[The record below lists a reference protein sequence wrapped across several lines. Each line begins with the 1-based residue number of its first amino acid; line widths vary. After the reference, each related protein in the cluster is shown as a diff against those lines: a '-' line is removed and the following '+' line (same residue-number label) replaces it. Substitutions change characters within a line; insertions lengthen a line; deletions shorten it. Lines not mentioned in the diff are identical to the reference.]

1 MDNQAAL
8 AAMFQLQSTKTG
20 QYLVMRI
27 LEQVTKLN
35 SIRRNQSPVINLN
48 WIPGHT
54 EIYGKELADRTA
66 NEERTTTAHT
76 TTIDFALRTS
86 FSAMRRSM
94 RKRYAAPLRV
104 EASRMTDLMSHTSK
118 TAAGKLTSAKTAK
131 ILSGLPRATSC
142 LATQLRTGHL
152 LITKSYRHRFK
163 IIDSPRCS
171 TCGVDDTI
179 SHRIFV

>member
-54 EIYGKELADRTA
+54 EIYGNELADRTA

-131 ILSGLPRATSC
+131 ILSAPHRAPP
-142 LATQLRTGHL
+142 HN
-152 LITKSYRHRFK
+152 
-163 IIDSPRCS
+163 
-171 TCGVDDTI
+171 
-179 SHRIFV
+179 

>member
-54 EIYGKELADRTA
+54 EIYGNELADRTA

-104 EASRMTDLMSHTSK
+104 EAS
-118 TAAGKLTSAKTAK
+118 
-131 ILSGLPRATSC
+131 
-142 LATQLRTGHL
+142 LACHEQQ
-152 LITKSYRHRFK
+152 
-163 IIDSPRCS
+163 
-171 TCGVDDTI
+171 VA
-179 SHRIFV
+179 